1 MKKFLE
7 IFLGILTAM
16 GGFVEIG
23 ELVFTV
29 DAGAKFGYSLL
40 WVVVLGTIGII
51 TYGEMSGRIAAVTEQ
66 PVFFLIRQRAGYAA
80 GLGTLI
86 AALGVSL
93 LTCAA
98 EIGGVALILKLLIG
112 GNYFVLVLVALLFFL
127 LVVWFLSFQ
136 AIERVFGLLGL
147 MMLVFV
153 VAAFYLNNDWTQAA
167 AGLIPNVP
175 PLETSK
181 DYFVYA
187 YFVVALLSSIML
199 PYETYF
205 YAAGAIEDGWN
216 ASDINLNR
224 IIVIVGFTFGAV
236 LAVALVFAG
245 ASYFK
250 PLMIEPQLP
259 GAVALT
265 PAFAFGKWGV
275 ILALLGMFFAF
286 GGAAIENALSGAY
299 NLAHFFGWTWGKFR
313 PPKDA
318 PRFNLSWIVIFIT
331 ATLILL
337 TGVNPVEVVEYS
349 IIFAVVNLPFTYF
362 PMLLVA
368 QDPNERG
375 PFVNGRLANILGWLF
390 LILLSI
396 AAASAIPLLIITNG
410 GKG

>member
-1 MKKFLE
+1 VKKFLE

-23 ELVFTV
+23 ELVFSV

-40 WVVVLGTIGII
+40 WVVALGTVGII
-51 TYGEMSGRIAAVTEQ
+51 TYGEMSGRIAAVTQQ

-80 GLGTLI
+80 GLGTLG
-86 AALGVSL
+86 AALVVSL

-98 EIGGVALILKLLIG
+98 ETGGVALILKLLFG
-112 GNYFVLVLVALLFFL
+112 ANYFLLIVVTLIFFL
-127 LVVWFLSFQ
+127 LVVWFISFQ
-136 AIERVFGLLGL
+136 AIERIFGLLGL

-153 VAAFYLNNDWTQAA
+153 IAAVYLDNDWSQIG
-167 AGLIPNVP
+167 AGFIPSIPEVD
-175 PLETSK
+175 TSK

-205 YAAGAIEDGWN
+205 YAAGALEDGWN
-216 ASDINLNR
+216 AGDVNLNR
-224 IIVIVGFTFGAV
+224 IIVIVGFIFGSL
-236 LAVALVFAG
+236 LAVALLITG

-259 GAVALT
+259 GTAALV
-265 PAFAFGKWGV
+265 PSLIFGKWGLV
-275 ILALLGMFFAF
+275 FALLGMFFAF

-318 PRFNLSWIVIFIT
+318 PRFSLSWIVIFI
-331 ATLILL
+331 AAAAIVL
-337 TGVNPVEVVEYS
+337 TGVDPVEVVEYS
-349 IIFAVVNLPFTYF
+349 IIFSVVILPLTYF

-368 QDPNERG
+368 QDPDEMG
-375 PFVNGRLANILGWLF
+375 PHVNGKLANILGWAF
-390 LILLSI
+390 LILISL
-396 AAASAIPLLIITNG
+396 AALAAIPLLIITNG